1 MKKIKLSM
9 KLIGGFG
16 MVSLITLMVGFLGW
30 NGVSDS
36 AATLKKISTAQGVAK
51 EMLQR
56 QIDHLNWAR
65 KVDQFQLNETA
76 AEIAVEKD
84 EHKCGFGKWYYGENR
99 QLAEQ
104 EIPEIKPLLAQIED
118 PHRRLHRSAQELE
131 NILKKGPEFRK
142 EALAYYQSETIE
154 ILKKIQVI
162 FNEMG
167 PKVNQHITTIN
178 QKAEA
183 LGSRIKWLALSGM
196 ALGTILALAFGL
208 FLSRSITK
216 PIQQVVEGLT
226 KGSDQVASAS
236 AQLSTSSQSLAE
248 GTSEQA
254 AALEETSS
262 SMEEM
267 ASMTRQNADNANQA
281 KSLMDQTTKV
291 IEEANQAMKELTHSM
306 QAISGSSE
314 ETGKIIKTIDEIAFQ
329 TNLLA
334 LNAAVEAARA
344 GEAGAGF
351 AVVAD
356 EVRNLAM
363 RAAEAAKNTSSL
375 IEETVD
381 KIKTGSDIVGKTNQ
395 AFEKVSGGS
404 QKIAELVNEIA
415 AATGE
420 QSQGIEQINKAIS
433 QMDQVIQRNAANAE
447 ESAAASEEMNAQA
460 EQMKEFVGD
469 LAGLIGGKQ
478 NGVQGP
484 SPTYSRSPGQTGK
497 VLGNPT
503 KALPHRPL
511 AQVIGKERGRKKL
524 PGKTTEKRPE
534 DLIPFDDGDF
544 KDF

>member
-1 MKKIKLSM
+1 MKKFKLSI

-16 MVSLITLMVGFLGW
+16 VVALITLMVGFLGW
-30 NGVSDS
+30 NGSSDS
-36 AATLKKISTAQGVAK
+36 AALSQKISTAQGVAK

-65 KVDQFQLNETA
+65 KVDQFQLNESVT
-76 AEIAVEKD
+76 EIAVEKD
-84 EHKCGFGKWYYGENR
+84 EHKCGFGKWYYGEGKKS
-99 QLAEQ
+99 AEQ
-104 EIPEIKPLLAQIED
+104 EIPEIKELLSRIED

-142 EALAYYQSETIE
+142 EALAYYQSETVE
-154 ILKKIQVI
+154 ILKKIQGL
-162 FNEMG
+162 FNEIG
-167 PKVNQHITTIN
+167 PKVNQHITDMN
-178 QKAEA
+178 KKAE
-183 LGSRIKWLALSGM
+183 GQGNRIKMLTLSGM
-196 ALGTILALAFGL
+196 ALGTILALTFGL
-208 FLSRSITK
+208 FLSRSITR
-216 PIQQVVEGLT
+216 PIQEVVEGLT

-236 AQLSTSSQSLAE
+236 AQLSRASQSLAE
-248 GTSEQA
+248 GASEQA
-254 AALEETSS
+254 AGLEETSS

-267 ASMTRQNADNANQA
+267 ASMTNQNTDNVNQA
-281 KSLMDQTTKV
+281 NTLMRQTTLV
-291 IEEANQAMKELTHSM
+291 IEEANQAMKELIQSM
-306 QAISGSSE
+306 QAISSSSE

-375 IEETVD
+375 IEETVH

-404 QKIAELVNEIA
+404 KKVAELVNEIA
-415 AATGE
+415 AATSE
-420 QSQGIEQINKAIS
+420 QSQGIDQINKAIS
-433 QMDQVIQRNAANAE
+433 QMDQVVQRNSANAE
-447 ESAAASEEMNAQA
+447 QSAAASQELNAQA

-469 LAGLIGGKQ
+469 LAGLIGGHQ
-478 NGVQGP
+478 NGAQGP
-484 SPTYSRSPGQTGK
+484 SPTPSRSLGQTGK
-497 VLGNPT
+497 ALGYQPQ
-503 KALPHRPL
+503 RFL
-511 AQVIGKERGRKKL
+511 AQGSGKDSGRRKL
-524 PGKTTEKRPE
+524 PGKTTEKKPE
-534 DLIPFDDGDF
+534 DLIPFEDGDF